1 MLDDACFDKDQKNK
15 LDQFFIDIKDEQ
27 WDAIFLN
34 ASKPMKDLN
43 KWTIV
48 NEQYLT
54 GRYIL
59 SKKGAMTLL
68 KLFEGQLLVVYKYL
82 IILIL
87 ILIFL
92 D

>member
-1 MLDDACFDKDQKNK
+1 
-15 LDQFFIDIKDEQ
+15 
-27 WDAIFLN
+27 
-34 ASKPMKDLN
+34 MKDLN

>member
-1 MLDDACFDKDQKNK
+1 
-15 LDQFFIDIKDEQ
+15 
-27 WDAIFLN
+27 
-34 ASKPMKDLN
+34 MKDLN

-48 NEQYLT
+48 NEKYLT
-54 GRYIL
+54 GRYII